1 MQTSAE
7 LITPLPDDVPRTIHT
22 VKRQL
27 RGRPGDLRAAYEVA
41 AGDHRG
47 GRRGR
52 RRTHRRRL
60 RRAGRRVRRRRG
72 GDRPGGAHRGDPPAW
87 LRRRARHVRARPGR
101 GLGRRT
107 GALPRPQRLH
117 GPLPRT
123 GRRAV
128 SALASSRPQIYG
140 VYWSRL
146 TDRGPPTPAD
156 GHRSPL
162 PQLVLGPRVRRASVV
177 RPRPRHRLPR
187 PHPATPAEHPLARTV
202 PARRPGRSSDGCSP
216 PTSVPTAT
224 SSPAT
229 GTATTRGTAPTATR
243 STSSR
248 PR

>member
-7 LITPLPDDVPRTIHT
+7 LITSPDDV
-22 VKRQL
+22 V
-27 RGRPGDLRAAYEVA
+27 PGTTRSSGSCVAGSATRAPTRSPP
-41 AGDHRG
+41 GDHRG

-60 RRAGRRVRRRRG
+60 RRAGRRVRRRRCAG
-72 GDRPGGAHRGDPPAW
+72 PSRRSASAI
-87 LRRRARHVRARPGR
+87 RRRGCVVVRGTFERDQAVAWDDELEGYLDRNDFMARYR
-101 GLGRRT
+101 GPADELF
-107 GALPRPQRLH
+107 
-117 GPLPRT
+117 
-123 GRRAV
+123 

-140 VYWSRL
+140 VYWSS
-146 TDRGPPTPAD
+146 DRGPPAPAD

-216 PTSVPTAT
+216 PTSAPTAT